1 MKRQFSLFFFSFW
14 LFFNLKAQ
22 ENIFNNRLKMEEIL
36 APFYHGVASGDPL
49 SDRVIIWTRIT
60 TALPSVN
67 VKWTV
72 AEDTGFTKIVR
83 SGILT
88 TSNLKDYTVKI
99 DVDGLLPDTYYYYEF
114 EYDGKKSQIGR
125 TKTLPVGDVENF
137 RIALLSCSN
146 YSFGYF
152 NAYNIIKERND
163 VDLVLH
169 VGDYI
174 YEDGFHETGIDTMNR
189 KPIPEYDAYDLASY
203 RMRYSCYRL
212 DPSLRNLHQQYPMV
226 ILWDDHEFAN
236 DAFSDTAFNHNPLT
250 QGPWAN
256 RKRDAIQAFKEWI
269 PMREDTM
276 RTNIINFEQKIGNLA
291 DIIYTEDR
299 IEKVK
304 FNDNNQIL
312 NLTKEK
318 NSVLYDTPN
327 RTMLGNKQLDWLCT
341 NLKTSTAQW
350 KIIGNQVVFAP
361 FLANNDNFEKPIHI
375 LAGWDGNPLDRKR
388 VIDTINANNINNIVV
403 LSGDIHVA
411 MAFDLPN
418 GIEPYNSITGKGSFG
433 VEFVCDNVT
442 KGDVFYNTP
451 LEMYINNNYLKYIKF
466 LSQGFCVIDI
476 SKEKVCCDYWEAD
489 QFMTNNTHKNYL
501 TTYCTYNEKNHLV
514 KQSAPVAVNRIF
526 PSLVKYEPRNLT
538 TNTIIPQN
546 LKLIG
551 ISPNPGVSFVR
562 FQYFMEKSTYLKVQI
577 IDLQGKIMDEID
589 YGIRPDGINES
600 SIDIYNLAKGEYIIR
615 FITPEELV
623 SQKIIKL

>member
-236 DAFSDTAFNHNPLT
+236 DAFSDTALRHNPIT

-269 PMREDTM
+269 PMREDSE
-276 RTNIINFEQKIGNLA
+276 RTNIINFEQNIGNLA
-291 DIIYTEDR
+291 DIIYTENR
-299 IEKVK
+299 IERVK

-312 NLTKEK
+312 NLSIKK
-318 NSVLYDTPN
+318 NSVLFDTPN
-327 RTMLGNKQLDWLCT
+327 RTMLGGRQLDWLCT
-341 NLKTSTAQW
+341 NLKNSTARW

-361 FLANNDNFEKPIHI
+361 FMTQTPNLIWPVHL

-388 VIDTINANNINNIVV
+388 VIDTINANNISNIVV

-411 MAFDLPN
+411 MAFDIPN
-418 GIEPYNSITGKGSFG
+418 GKEPYNGTTGKGSLG

-442 KGDVFYNTP
+442 KGDVFNNTP
-451 LEMYINNNYLKYIKF
+451 LKMYTLNPYLKYIKF
-466 LSQGFCVIDI
+466 DSQGFCIIDI

-489 QFMTNNTHKNYL
+489 QFMKNNTHKNYL
-501 TTYCTYNEKNHLV
+501 ATYCTYNEKNHLV

-526 PSLVKYEPRNLT
+526 PSLVKYEPRSLT

-600 SIDIYNLAKGEYIIR
+600 SIDIYNLAKGEYLIR